1 MRIVKVWDSDYPWDI
16 RVEKVIKTLSKNGHS
31 VSLICRNL
39 KCLPTFE
46 VMDTIRIFRL
56 PWTRNKMLNH
66 FISFPYFFNCLW
78 LKSIYSVSKNERAEA
93 ILVRDLP
100 LALTAM
106 TIGRLL
112 KIPVILDM
120 AENYPAMLRG
130 RKYHGKFQLHQM
142 LLRNAQFAELVECWT
157 LKYVNKIIVVAE
169 ENKRRLVAK
178 GVSPDDIYLVSNTPD
193 LDLIQSL
200 DKNLPYGEGEY
211 YLDRF
216 TLIYVG
222 LLGSI
227 RGLEMVIR
235 AMPEII
241 RKIPEIHLLVIGKGM
256 TKNILVRLV
265 AEKGLGEYVTFK
277 DWVNFLE
284 IPQYLKVVKA
294 GLIPH
299 LSTEHTNTTIPNKIF
314 DYMAHGLP
322 VIASDVAPIKRIIEE
337 EKCGVTFEANNLND
351 FVNAVVR
358 VYHDRGNSLGE
369 NGKRAVSKKYNWKED
384 SSILL
389 KVFNDLQRT
398 GLGKTFSKS

>member
-31 VSLICRNL
+31 VSLVCRNL

-46 VMDTIRIFRL
+46 VMDNIRIFRL

-66 FISFPYFFNCLW
+66 FISFPYFFNLLW
-78 LKSIYSVSKNERAEA
+78 LQAIYSTSKKVGAQV

-100 LALTAM
+100 LALAAI
-106 TIGRLL
+106 TIGRWL

-130 RKYHGKFQLHQM
+130 RRYYGRFQFHQR
-142 LLRNAQFAELVECWT
+142 LARNAQLAELAESWT
-157 LKYVNKIIVVAE
+157 LKYVDKIIVVAE
-169 ENKRRLVAK
+169 ENKKRLVAK
-178 GVSPDDIYLVSNTPD
+178 GVSPADIYLVSNTPD
-193 LDLIQSL
+193 LNLIQNL
-200 DKNLPYGEGEY
+200 QKNLPDDERKYFS
-211 YLDRF
+211 DRV

-227 RGLEMVIR
+227 RGLEMVVR

-241 RKIPEIHLLVIGKGM
+241 RKIPEIHLLVIGRGM

-277 DWVNFLE
+277 DWVNFFD

-322 VIASDVAPIKRIIEE
+322 VIASDVAPIKRIVEE

-351 FVNAVVR
+351 FVNAVLK
-358 VYHDRGNSLGE
+358 VYHDQQNILGE
-369 NGKRAVSKKYNWKED
+369 NGKRAVFKKYNWKED
-384 SSILL
+384 SAILL
-389 KVFNDLQRT
+389 KLFSDLQET
-398 GLGKTFSKS
+398 SLEKVFPSS